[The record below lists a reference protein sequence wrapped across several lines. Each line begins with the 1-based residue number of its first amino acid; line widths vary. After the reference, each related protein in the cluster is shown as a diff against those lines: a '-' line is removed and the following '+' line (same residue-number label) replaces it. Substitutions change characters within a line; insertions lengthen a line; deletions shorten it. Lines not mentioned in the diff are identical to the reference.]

1 MPSIPPLTTASHSS
15 QQGKARPFVLA
26 GLVIA
31 LAAAGGGYWWYAK
44 KQAPAQ
50 GSAAAPASKSG
61 ASGRSGRGGPG
72 GPGGAGQSQ
81 PVSVGVVE
89 QRDMRVLISAIGTMN
104 ARATA
109 VVRAK
114 VSGELLKLYFK
125 EGDEVKAGQLL
136 AEIDPR
142 SFNAALVQ
150 VQGSLARDQAQLKN
164 AQLDLQRYKDL
175 LKQDSIASQ
184 QVDTQAALV
193 RQLQGTVAADQGQVD
208 AAKLQVS
215 YTRVTAPISGRLGL
229 RQADLGNVVN
239 PSDANGLVTISQVRP
254 IDAVFSLP
262 EAHVSSLA
270 EQLRAGKVMP
280 VELWDREQK
289 QILAKGQLNAL
300 DNTIDTTTGTV
311 KAKAAFD
318 NADGRLFANQFVNV
332 KLQVRQLDQA
342 LAVPVTAV
350 QNNYVYLVKPDKTVT
365 QRKITVG
372 VTDGDYVSVRGDL
385 NPGDQVV
392 TDGIDRL
399 REGAQVTVVDS
410 DKVKKVDQAVQDAA
424 SQPRGGMRN
433 LTPEQREK
441 VAKMTPEERKAFF
454 QKLRAERGANGGGAG
469 AGAGTGA
476 PAAADG
482 KAAQPASAAGAGE
495 GRKPESTDKPARSSD
510 AKPADGAATDAAP
523 REARQA
529 GAGGG
534 AGAGAGAG
542 AGGPGGEGGE
552 RRRQLT
558 PEQREKIEAMS
569 PEERKAFF
577 QKLRAE
583 REARGEAAP
592 AAGR

>member
-15 QQGKARPFVLA
+15 HQGKARPFVLA

-44 KQAPAQ
+44 KQALAQ

-318 NADGRLFANQFVNV
+318 NADGRLFAIQFVNV

-523 REARQA
+523 REARQTGGGT

-534 AGAGAGAG
+534 T
-542 AGGPGGEGGE
+542 GGPGGEGGE

>member
-1 MPSIPPLTTASHSS
+1 M
-15 QQGKARPFVLA
+15 
-26 GLVIA
+26 
-31 LAAAGGGYWWYAK
+31 
-44 KQAPAQ
+44 
-50 GSAAAPASKSG
+50 
-61 ASGRSGRGGPG
+61 GPG
-72 GPGGAGQSQ
+72 GPGGAGQTQ

-89 QRDMRVLISAIGTMN
+89 RRDMRVLISAIGTMN

-114 VSGELLKLYFK
+114 VSGELLKLHFK

-142 SFNAALVQ
+142 SFQATLSQ

-164 AQLDLQRYKDL
+164 AQLDLQRYKEL
-175 LKQDSIASQ
+175 LAQDSIASQ

-208 AAKLQVS
+208 AAKLQLS
-215 YTRVTAPISGRLGL
+215 YTRITAPISGRLGL
-229 RQADLGNVVN
+229 RQADLGNVLN
-239 PSDANGLVTISQVRP
+239 PSDTNGLVTITQVRP
-254 IDAVFSLP
+254 IDALFSVP
-262 EAHVSSLA
+262 EAHVSTLA
-270 EQLRAGKVMP
+270 EQLRAGKPMP

-318 NADGRLFANQFVNV
+318 NADGKLFTNQFVNV
-332 KLQVRQLDQA
+332 KLQVRQLEQV
-342 LAVPVTAV
+342 LVVPANAV

-372 VTDGDYVSVRGDL
+372 VTDGDYVSVRGEL
-385 NPGDQVV
+385 EPGDQVV

-399 REGAQVTVVDS
+399 REGAQVSVIDA
-410 DKVKKVDQAVQDAA
+410 DKVKKVDQAVQDAS
-424 SQPRGGMRN
+424 SQPRGAMRN

-441 VAKMTPEERKAFF
+441 VSKMTPEERKEFF
-454 QKLRAERGANGGGAG
+454 QKLRAERGANGGGNGGSGGNGGPGQGPRG
-469 AGAGTGA
+469 AEARGDQPRASEAQGNAQA
-476 PAAADG
+476 PAQRESKADA
-482 KAAQPASAAGAGE
+482 K
-495 GRKPESTDKPARSSD
+495 TDAKSD
-510 AKPADGAATDAAP
+510 AKPASQGEGKP
-523 REARQA
+523 QA
-529 GAGGG
+529 GA
-534 AGAGAGAG
+534 
-542 AGGPGGEGGE
+542 ERGE
-552 RRRQLT
+552 RAEGRGDRPQLT
-558 PEQREKIEAMS
+558 PEQRAKLEAMS

-583 REARGEAAP
+583 RAASGEGAAP